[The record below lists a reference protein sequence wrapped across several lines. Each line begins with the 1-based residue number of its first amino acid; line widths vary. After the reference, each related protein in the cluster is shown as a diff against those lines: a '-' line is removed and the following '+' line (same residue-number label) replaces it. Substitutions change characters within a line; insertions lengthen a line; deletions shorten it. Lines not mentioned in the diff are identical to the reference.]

1 VEDSVVQSAIRRQR
15 RSLEEKRR
23 IVELTLQP
31 GASVALIARQHAVN
45 ANQVFKWR
53 ALYRR
58 GLLSEPPRIG
68 NELLAVKVSDGSAR
82 QIHPANFPGT
92 IHIELPKA
100 YVRIDGRGDT
110 RALGVVLEYLLRC

>member
-1 VEDSVVQSAIRRQR
+1 MEDLVVQTSRRRQR

-31 GASVALIARQHAVN
+31 GASVARIARQQAVN

-53 ALYRR
+53 GLYRR
-58 GLLSEPPRIG
+58 GLLSEPTGSG
-68 NELLAVKVSDGSAR
+68 NQFLAVKVSDGSAR
-82 QIHPANFPGT
+82 QICPANLPGT

-100 YVRIDGRGDT
+100 HVRIDGSGDA
-110 RALGVVLEYLLRC
+110 RVLGVVLEYLLR

>member
-1 VEDSVVQSAIRRQR
+1 MEDLVVQCSMKRQR

-31 GASVALIARQHAVN
+31 GASVARIARQHAVN

-53 ALYRR
+53 GLYRR
-58 GLLSEPPRIG
+58 GLLSEATG
-68 NELLAVKVSDGSAR
+68 SDNQLLAVKVSDRCAR
-82 QIHPANFPGT
+82 QIYPASLPGT

-100 YVRIDGRGDT
+100 HVRIDGSGD
-110 RALGVVLEYLLRC
+110 AQVLSVVLEYLLR

>member
-1 VEDSVVQSAIRRQR
+1 VEDSVVESVRRQR

-31 GASVALIARQHAVN
+31 GASVARIARQHAVN

-53 ALYRR
+53 GLYRR
-58 GLLSEPPRIG
+58 GLLSEPTESG
-68 NELLAVKVSDGSAR
+68 NQLLAVKVTDGPAR
-82 QIHPANFPGT
+82 SMYLANPPGT

-100 YVRIDGRGDT
+100 HVRIEGSGDT
-110 RALGVVLEYLLRC
+110 RVLGVVLEYLLR